1 MSYNYNN
8 VIEFVDRNFN
18 NKIDKDTYKFVREL
32 YEYISFLYEGD
43 ISESDLTS
51 ESESE
56 EVDDTV
62 KETFTYCVDQTGFY
76 SLK

>member
-1 MSYNYNN
+1 MSYNCNN